1 MKEDVKKIGF
11 VTSSVVMDD
20 GWGRYSRSLV
30 KGVAESVQVAVL
42 TSGEYDKTCFFSV
55 WPVLPAPS
63 FSPLVQ
69 VKTFFYILKYLR
81 DCDVIHSL
89 VEPYMPAVALASIIL
104 RVPCILTMHGTYAV
118 PPKNFSMKKL
128 MMKFA
133 YRTALITTTGS
144 PQTEQKVRE
153 VVKLNECR
161 FIPNGVDSD
170 IFKVLPEETKRNFI
184 LTVGALKPRKG
195 VDIVI
200 KALEI
205 IKGEFPFLNYK
216 VIGYS
221 DSSDFSSYL
230 KRLVK
235 EKGVEERVEFLN
247 GISDDKLVKLYNQ
260 AKIFILAARTEK
272 GSFEG
277 FPMVFYEA
285 NACGTP
291 VISTTGFG
299 SEYAIK
305 NGINGYLVQPDKPEE
320 VAGAIRKIINGDYEM
335 MAANSLKEAKQHS
348 WKAVSKQLVKM
359 YNDAY
364 NYFYNKA

>member
-1 MKEDVKKIGF
+1 
-11 VTSSVVMDD
+11 MDD

-30 KGVAESVQVAVL
+30 KGVAENVQVAVL
-42 TSGEYDKTCFFSV
+42 TSGKYDKTCSFLV
-55 WPVLPAPS
+55 WPVLPAPA
-63 FSPLVQ
+63 FNPLVQ
-69 VKTFFYILKYLR
+69 IKTFFYILKYLR

-89 VEPYMPAVALASIIL
+89 VEPYMPAVALAS
-104 RVPCILTMHGTYAV
+104 RVLKIPCILTMHGTYAV
-118 PPKNFSMKKL
+118 PPKKFSIKKL

-133 YRTALITTTGS
+133 YLTAPIVTTGS
-144 PQTEQKVRE
+144 PQTENKVRE

-161 FIPNGVDSD
+161 FIPNGVDAD
-170 IFKVLPEETKRNFI
+170 TFKILSEEKKENFL

-200 KALEI
+200 KALGI
-205 IKGEFPFLNYK
+205 VKNEFPFLNYK
-216 VIGYS
+216 VVGYP
-221 DSSDFSSYL
+221 DSSDFAGYL
-230 KRLVK
+230 KRLTR
-235 EKGVEERVEFLN
+235 ENGVEKRVEFLS
-247 GISDDKLVKLYNQ
+247 GINDEELVKLYNQ

-305 NGINGYLVQPDKPEE
+305 NGINGYLVVPEKPEE
-320 VAGAIRKIINGDYEM
+320 VAEAIRKIIAGDYDKM
-335 MAANSLKEAKQHS
+335 VKNSLEEARRHS
-348 WKAVSKQLVKM
+348 WEAVSQQLIKM
-359 YNDAY
+359 YNDA
-364 NYFYNKA
+364 NNFFIIKRK